1 VIATA
6 AFTTASFPQHQ
17 AAHPSLTAALMP
29 HRVAPLGTPPPPL
42 TVREAVRMSVSAAV
56 RRRRIPDAL
65 APSLGDLRHD
75 VFDVSACSA
84 HDGSRSPICHW
95 GDRSA
100 RRLMVVVGDS
110 HAQMWMPAAIAF
122 ARHYHWNLVPLVKIG
137 CVPVNFTRGTCG
149 DWYRWTLTELRRL
162 HPRLIVLSEFWAS
175 WGSAGAAAVQREFAD
190 MRGLARHVALLED
203 PPSRTQTALDC
214 LLRKG
219 ATLGSCVFPVS
230 DRQRSTYRSVRGAAA
245 AIGVSYVP
253 TLQWICFR
261 GQCPTVV
268 GNVITYRD
276 DHHITL
282 TYARLLKVLIAA
294 RIERAIR

>member
-1 VIATA
+1 
-6 AFTTASFPQHQ
+6 
-17 AAHPSLTAALMP
+17 M
-29 HRVAPLGTPPPPL
+29 
-42 TVREAVRMSVSAAV
+42 
-56 RRRRIPDAL
+56 
-65 APSLGDLRHD
+65 
-75 VFDVSACSA
+75 
-84 HDGSRSPICHW
+84 
-95 GDRSA
+95 
-100 RRLMVVVGDS
+100 
-110 HAQMWMPAAIAF
+110 
-122 ARHYHWNLVPLVKIG
+122 
-137 CVPVNFTRGTCG
+137 
-149 DWYRWTLTELRRL
+149 
-162 HPRLIVLSEFWAS
+162 LSEFWAS